1 MLYVLPVRLYNGI
14 NMDTSKLSRRAQ
26 SFFRLIEFDPDE
38 KIICEVRKHPLGL
51 AIIYLTGIF
60 VASAVFLLLVLGSLF
75 VRNDPL
81 DVGTSTAMQA
91 AVVVAG
97 GLLTIIIVLATAV
110 GAYLYKSNVVIVTSE
125 KIAQLL
131 YRTIF
136 DRKISQLSLGDVQDV
151 TVNQKGVF
159 ARMFNYGTLTIE
171 TSGEQAN
178 FIFTFTPDPYERAKD
193 IVGAH
198 ERNVAQFGN

>member
-1 MLYVLPVRLYNGI
+1 MEI
-14 NMDTSKLSRRAQ
+14 TKLSQKAQ
-26 SFFRLIEFDPDE
+26 NFFKLIEFDKDE
-38 KIICEVRKHPLGL
+38 QVICEVRKHPLGL
-51 AIIYLTGIF
+51 FIIYMTGIF
-60 VASAVFLLLVLGSLF
+60 VASAMFFLLVIGSLF
-75 VRNDPL
+75 IKNDPL
-81 DVGTSTAMQA
+81 DVGTSATGLQVGLAI
-91 AVVVAG
+91 AG
-97 GLLTIIIVLATAV
+97 GVLTILVIAATAI

-125 KIAQLL
+125 KIAQML

-151 TVNQKGVF
+151 SVNQKGIL
-159 ARMFNYGTLTIE
+159 ARIFNFGTLTIE

-178 FIFTFTPDPYERAKD
+178 FIFTLTPSPYERAKD